1 MEKQQNKNIPAAI
14 VNVDAEGKKSTYRL
28 TKKKPAMVLYF
39 ENREAFNGETELEQH
54 TRRAGLF
61 IDAALTELEMLPA
74 ELRRAALSDYGL
86 IEKAEENARPEF
98 LEGIG
103 IMPKIRDNRVVCPT
117 CNRVSNQRVTPDTE
131 FEHLPFVCPHCNSG
145 SYISYTGANVEL
157 EEP

>member
-1 MEKQQNKNIPAAI
+1 MKHDKIAPLVINIE
-14 VNVDAEGKKSTYRL
+14 AEGKKWTYRL
-28 TKKKPAMVLYF
+28 TRSKPDIILHFEHQGVFKDNGTVEQAKRHAESFLGSAMESLK
-39 ENREAFNGETELEQH
+39 EL
-54 TRRAGLF
+54 
-61 IDAALTELEMLPA
+61 PP

-103 IMPKIRDNRVVCPT
+103 IMPRIRDNRVVCPT

-145 SYISYTGANVEL
+145 SYISYTGENVKL